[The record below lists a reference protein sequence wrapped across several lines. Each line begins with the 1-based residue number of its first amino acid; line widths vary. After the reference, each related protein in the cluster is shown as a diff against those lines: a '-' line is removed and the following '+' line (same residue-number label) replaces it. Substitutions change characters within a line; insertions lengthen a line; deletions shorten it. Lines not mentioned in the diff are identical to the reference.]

1 MIGPSGTCGNTVLD
15 LYSGSGGFGIEAL
28 KRDAARVDF
37 VEIDG
42 KRCAAIKRRIE
53 KLEFADRCTV
63 YRSEVIRA
71 IWKRLSGKFDVVF
84 ADPPYELNPFQQIFI
99 ALTESRL
106 LANRATVFAEHSSH
120 TYLADNLGGLR
131 VSKRRRYGDTTISVY
146 EAVTE

>member
-1 MIGPSGTCGNTVLD
+1 MIGPSQTLGNTVLD

-42 KRCAAIKRRIE
+42 RRCAAIKRRIE
-53 KLEFADRCTV
+53 KLEFSDRCTV
-63 YRSEVIRA
+63 HRSDAIRA
-71 IWKRLSGKFDVVF
+71 IAKRLSGKFDIVF

-106 LANRATVFAEHSSH
+106 LNNHATVFAEHSSR
-120 TYLADNLGGLR
+120 TYLADDLGGLR
-131 VSKRRRYGDTTISVY
+131 VSKRRRYGDTAISVY
-146 EAVTE
+146 EVVTE